1 MIINGDLKLNET
13 NITSISKLEEV
24 NGYLDLSFCE
34 NLTSLGK
41 LKYVKGLFLNLNFCY
56 SLESLGNL
64 KEVKGWLGIKNTN
77 LKDLGKLEKVGGY
90 IYIDVGSDISKE
102 YIKKHKPKFL
112 KQCFWNKETPS
123 YD

>member
-13 NITSISKLEEV
+13 NIVSIGKLEEV
-24 NGYLDLSFCE
+24 KGYLDLSFCE
-34 NLTSLGK
+34 NIKTLGN
-41 LKYVKGLFLNLNFCY
+41 LKKVKGLFLNLNFCY

-64 KEVKGWLGIKNTN
+64 KFVNGWLGIKKTS
-77 LKDLGKLEKVGGY
+77 LKDLGSLEFVSGY
-90 IYIDVGSDISKE
+90 IYIDIGSDISKE
-102 YIKKHKPKFL
+102 YIKKYKPRFL

>member
-13 NITSISKLEEV
+13 NITSIGKLKEV
-24 NGYLDLSFCE
+24 NGYLDLSFCD

-77 LKDLGKLEKVGGY
+77 LKDLGKNC
-90 IYIDVGSDISKE
+90 ISRWLYLYRCWIR
-102 YIKKHKPKFL
+102 YIKRI
-112 KQCFWNKETPS
+112 
-123 YD
+123 Y